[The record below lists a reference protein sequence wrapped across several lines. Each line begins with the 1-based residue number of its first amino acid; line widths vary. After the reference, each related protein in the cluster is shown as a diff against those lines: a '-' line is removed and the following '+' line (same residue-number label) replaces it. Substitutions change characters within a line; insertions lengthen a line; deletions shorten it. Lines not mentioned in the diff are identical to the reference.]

1 MRGLARRAAELAGR
15 AAPDIVRPGE
25 EVPAIKPG

>member
-1 MRGLARRAAELAGR
+1 MRALARRGAELAGR
-15 AAPDIVRPGE
+15 EPSDILRPGE